1 MSEVHPLE
9 PISLREAWPDEAR
22 DFTPWLAGN
31 LQLLAAELNLDLE
44 LERVEATLPGA
55 GRVDILARQ
64 AVTGDRV
71 VIENQ
76 LEESDDS
83 HCLRLLGYAAN
94 AEANTLV
101 WVARDFT
108 NYHRGILNW
117 LNESDSIDVYAVTV
131 QAYHVGGVLGAS
143 FRIEV
148 EPRRAQRGTTAAART
163 TMSTH
168 YADFYRPLVAQLR
181 QAGLSAVGRGGW
193 RGRWRSFDSGYSPR
207 AVYATELAEGKAFV
221 FLSMYGSR
229 HQEINQALVKHREE
243 IDRKLDGGAIWNQ
256 GEDNSSVALQIER
269 TVTDEETNPDNDE
282 NIRQWMAENILRLRA
297 TVQPFLDQVMSE
309 LQPSD
314 GAAEAAE

>member
-1 MSEVHPLE
+1 MPEVHPLE

-31 LQLLAAELNLDLE
+31 LHLLAAELNLELE
-44 LERVEATLPGA
+44 LEQVEATLPGA
-55 GRVDILARQ
+55 GRVDILARR

-117 LNESDSIDVYAVTV
+117 LNESDSIDVYAVTI
-131 QAYHVGGVLGAS
+131 QAYQVGGVLGAS

-148 EPRRAQRGTTAAART
+148 EPRRAQRGTTAAAHT

-181 QAGLSAVGRGGW
+181 QAELPAVGRGGW

-207 AVYATELAEGKAFV
+207 VVYATELAEGKAFV
-221 FLSMYGSR
+221 FLSMHGST
-229 HQEINQALVKHREE
+229 HQDIYQALVKHREE

-256 GEDNSSVALQIER
+256 GEDNSSVALETEA
-269 TVTDEETNPDNDE
+269 TVRDEETNPDNIE
-282 NIRQWMAENILRLRA
+282 NIRQWMAENILRMRG
-297 TVQPFLDQVMSE
+297 TVQPYLDQVMSE
-309 LQPSD
+309 QPHGHGD
-314 GAAEAAE
+314 TETAE

>member
-31 LQLLAAELNLDLE
+31 LHLLAAELNLDLE
-44 LERVEATLPGA
+44 LEKQEAKLPGA

-94 AEANTLV
+94 ANANTLV

-148 EPRRAQRGTTAAART
+148 EPRRAQRETTALART

-181 QAGLSAVGRGGW
+181 QSELPAVGRGGW
-193 RGRWRSFDSGYSPR
+193 RGRWRSFDSGYSP
-207 AVYATELAEGKAFV
+207 GW
-221 FLSMYGSR
+221 SMPRRLPRGRRSCSCPCTGPGTR
-229 HQEINQALVKHREE
+229 RSIRP
-243 IDRKLDGGAIWNQ
+243 W
-256 GEDNSSVALQIER
+256 SSTGR
-269 TVTDEETNPDNDE
+269 
-282 NIRQWMAENILRLRA
+282 R
-297 TVQPFLDQVMSE
+297 
-309 LQPSD
+309 
-314 GAAEAAE
+314 